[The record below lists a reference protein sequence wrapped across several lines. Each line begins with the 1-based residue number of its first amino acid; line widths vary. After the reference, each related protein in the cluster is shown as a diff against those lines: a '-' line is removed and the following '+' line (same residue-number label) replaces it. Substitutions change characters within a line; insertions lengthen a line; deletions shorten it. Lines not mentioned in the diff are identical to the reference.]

1 MENLRIETIA
11 VSQLVFDPTNARKHD
26 KKNLDAIKGS
36 LDLFGQ
42 RKPIVVTPDNVVV
55 AGNGTLEAAKS
66 LGWLEIVIARTPPG
80 WDWDKIKAFALADNR
95 TAELAE
101 WDAQILADQLLE
113 LDSVGYELATF
124 GFETLQPPTE
134 SDLEDAFAN
143 LNKEESDLEQ
153 ITFTLH
159 KDQAQLIR
167 AALDASKALGEYGE
181 TGNQNSNGNAIARVC
196 ELWLGTQ
203 L

>member
-1 MENLRIETIA
+1 MKLE
-11 VSQLVFDPTNARKHD
+11 QLPLNELTPDPNNARTHD
-26 KKNLDAIKGS
+26 ETNLKAIEGS
-36 LDLFGQ
+36 LREFGQ
-42 RKPIVVTPDNVVV
+42 RKPIVIDQQGVVV
-55 AGNGTLEAAKS
+55 AGNGTVEAARR
-66 LGWLEIVIARTPPG
+66 LGWSEIQAVRIPA
-80 WDWDKIKAFALADNR
+80 DWSADRIKAFALADNR

>member
-1 MENLRIETIA
+1 MENLRIETVAIT
-11 VSQLVFDPTNARKHD
+11 QLVFDPTNARKHD
-26 KKNLDAIKGS
+26 QKNLSAIAGS
-36 LDLFGQ
+36 LELFGQ
-42 RKPIVVTPDNVVV
+42 RKPIVVTPDNVVI

-66 LGWLEIVIARTPPG
+66 LGWSEIVVARTPAG
-80 WDWDKIKAFALADNR
+80 WDWDKLKAFALADNR

-113 LDSVGYELATF
+113 LDAVGYELATF
-124 GFETLQPPTE
+124 GFESLQPPTD
-134 SDLEDAFAN
+134 SDLEDAFGN

-167 AALDASKALGEYGE
+167 EALEASKALGEYGE

-203 L
+203 V